1 MGEIEHCIDEEIPFE
16 IPETWQW
23 IRAESIL
30 SISSGD
36 GLTTRE
42 MDGGK
47 YPVYGGNGVA
57 GHHSKYNIDK
67 VSLVIGRVG
76 YYCGSTHITEQYAWV
91 TDNAFVATFN
101 ESALYIMWLKLVLDY
116 ADLRKRS
123 SSTAQPVIS
132 GKTVYP
138 LLIPIPPLEEQKR
151 IVSKV
156 NELFQICST
165 I

>member
-1 MGEIEHCIDEEIPFE
+1 
-16 IPETWQW
+16 
-23 IRAESIL
+23 
-30 SISSGD
+30 
-36 GLTTRE
+36 

-47 YPVYGGNGVA
+47 YPVYGGNGIA
-57 GHHSKYNIDK
+57 GYHSKYNVDK
-67 VSLVIGRVG
+67 ETLVIGRVG
-76 YYCGSTHITEQYAWV
+76 YYCGSTHITESYAWV
-91 TDNAFVATFN
+91 TDNAFITTFYEN
-101 ESALYIMWLKLVLDY
+101 AIYMLWLKLVLDN

-132 GKTVYP
+132 GKTIYP